1 MMSCSNTKMR
11 VSHFYQLKQPL
22 ETSVESEEAGQT
34 PPFGLLEELK
44 GEELLSVVFK
54 ESMSY
59 AFSSFF

>member
-1 MMSCSNTKMR
+1 MR